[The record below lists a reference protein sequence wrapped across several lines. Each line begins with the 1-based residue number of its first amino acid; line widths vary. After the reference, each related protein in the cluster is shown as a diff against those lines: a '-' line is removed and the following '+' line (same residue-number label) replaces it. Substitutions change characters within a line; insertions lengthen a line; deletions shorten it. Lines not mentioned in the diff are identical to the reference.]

1 MELRQLRYFVAVAEE
16 LHYGRA
22 AERLHISGPAL
33 SQQIIALERELGAEL
48 FARDRRSVALTEAGR
63 SLLDDARRMLA
74 LAEDARQR
82 LRRKAAETTPLRVGY
97 VSWLP
102 EDITAVLAP
111 AAPVRIDEWVLP
123 SHAQA
128 DRVAEGSLDLALAW
142 VDMREAET
150 RGLATHLI
158 RAEPLHAVRPGA
170 PEPVPAAGV
179 TVLVD
184 SGNPTWSSWNR
195 FAQAF
200 ASDAGAR
207 VTNVD
212 DGGITGDAFY
222 AHVRRLRVP
231 VLESPKRHTSAT
243 PPRLG
248 QCRVT
253 DPVPVWTWSLL
264 HRADDDRPTVG
275 HVVESLVAFAESR
288 NWRATPAARWWV
300 PADDPHRTLL
310 GS

>member
-22 AERLHISGPAL
+22 AERLHISSPAL

-48 FARDRRSVALTEAGR
+48 FVRDRRSVALTEAGR
-63 SLLDDARRMLA
+63 SLLEDARRMLA

-82 LRRKAAETTPLRVGY
+82 LRHKAAETTPLRMGY

-102 EDITAVLAP
+102 EDITALLAP
-111 AAPVRIDEWVLP
+111 TAAVRVDDWVLP

-128 DRVAEGSLDLALAW
+128 DRVAQGSLDLALAW
-142 VDMREAET
+142 VDQGGTET
-150 RGLATHLI
+150 RGLTAHLI

-170 PEPVPAAGV
+170 AEPVPAASV

-195 FAQAF
+195 FGQEF
-200 ASDAGAR
+200 AADAGAR
-207 VTNVD
+207 IAKID

-264 HRADDDRPTVG
+264 HRANDDRPAVR
-275 HVVESLVAFAESR
+275 HVAESLVAFAESR
-288 NWRATPAARWWV
+288 NWRTAPAGRWWV
-300 PADDPHRTLL
+300 PADDPHRAILA
-310 GS
+310 S

>member
-48 FARDRRSVALTEAGR
+48 FVRDRRSVALTEAGR

-82 LRRKAAETTPLRVGY
+82 LRRTAAETAPLRMGY

-102 EDITAVLAP
+102 EDMATMLAP
-111 AAPVRIDEWVLP
+111 TVSVRVDEWVLP

-128 DRVAEGSLDLALAW
+128 DRVAEGSIDLALAW
-142 VDMREAET
+142 VDRRDIET
-150 RGLATHLI
+150 RDLTAHLI
-158 RAEPLHAVRPGA
+158 RAEPLHAVRPGVA
-170 PEPVPAAGV
+170 EPVTGHDA

-184 SGNPTWSSWNR
+184 SGSPAWSSWNR
-195 FAQAF
+195 FAQDF
-200 ASDAGAR
+200 ASHTGAR
-207 VTNVD
+207 VANVD

-248 QCRVT
+248 QCQVT
-253 DPVPVWTWSLL
+253 DPVPLWTWSLL
-264 HRADDDRPTVG
+264 HRARDERPAVR
-275 HVVESLVAFAESR
+275 HAVASLVALADSR
-288 NWRATPAARWWV
+288 NWRSAPAGTWWV
-300 PADDPHRTLL
+300 PADDPHRAIL
-310 GS
+310 SS